1 MYWQKHALKVQCVE
15 SSNDADPAEPERIY
29 ESFFNY
35 CAVHWK

>member
-15 SSNDADPAEPERIY
+15 SSNDADAAEPEHNIY

-35 CAVHWK
+35 